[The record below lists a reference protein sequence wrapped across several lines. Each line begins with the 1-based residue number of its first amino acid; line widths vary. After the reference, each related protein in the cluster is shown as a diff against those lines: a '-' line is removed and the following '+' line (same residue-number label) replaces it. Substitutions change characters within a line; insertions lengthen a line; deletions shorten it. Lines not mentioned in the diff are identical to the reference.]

1 MTQQPVPQ
9 YPEQG
14 VLVRE
19 DALLGLLPPGLRP
32 EDARLLF
39 VHAHP
44 DDESIATGATMGRYA
59 ELGAQVVLLTMTR
72 GERGEVI
79 PEELRALE
87 AGRPECADDGTA
99 LGLYRVG
106 ELDDAAARLGVAD
119 RFFAGEPPALDAAV
133 GFAGGTSHY
142 TDSGMSW
149 GADGRA
155 APAADSSPRSLTAA
169 TTDEA
174 AAHVAAAIRAVRP
187 HVLVTYDDDGGYGH
201 PDHVRTSAVA
211 VRGAEFA
218 ARSGAGPGAG
228 VAADA
233 PGADGTDADPWDV
246 PLVWAVEGEARPEDP
261 RRQAAVHGSA
271 ERKRAAMAAHATQ
284 VVLAGDGARFA
295 LSNGVWQP
303 FSALETYR
311 LLAGDPDALVA
322 EDAPGR
328 APVVRASVP
337 STLVTSVAAG
347 AVGAC
352 VATVLHGAVWYSAA
366 GWWLPWGLLFATAL
380 LLSVSLWVGTATRR
394 VWAAAVPGLIGYLV
408 SWLFAYGGDGSV
420 IVATNPETSAGVL
433 GLAWFGLVFVV
444 TIVSVLVTAAWLRA
458 RRRGAGAA

>member
-1 MTQQPVPQ
+1 MTQQPVPY

-19 DALLGLLPPGLRP
+19 DALPGLLPPGLRP

-59 ELGAQVVLLTMTR
+59 ELGARVELLTMTR

-79 PEELRALE
+79 PEPLHALE
-87 AGRPECADDGTA
+87 VGRPECSDDGTA
-99 LGLYRVG
+99 LGRYRVG
-106 ELDDAAARLGVAD
+106 ELDDAAARLGVAE
-119 RFFAGEPPALDAAV
+119 RFFAGEPPALDPAV
-133 GFAGGTSHY
+133 GFASGTGHY
-142 TDSGMSW
+142 HDSGMSW
-149 GADGRA
+149 GPDGRA
-155 APAADSSPRSLTAA
+155 APAEDSSPHSLTAA
-169 TTDEA
+169 TADEA
-174 AAHVAAAIRAVRP
+174 AAHVAAAVRAVRP

-211 VRGAEFA
+211 VRGAELA
-218 ARSGAGPGAG
+218 ARPAEVAGGTLAGPWR
-228 VAADA
+228 
-233 PGADGTDADPWDV
+233 T

-261 RRQAAVHGSA
+261 RPQAAVHGSA
-271 ERKRAAMAAHATQ
+271 ERKRTAMAAHATQ
-284 VVLAGDGARFA
+284 LVLAEDGSRFA

-311 LLAGDPDALVA
+311 LLAGDPDAVVA
-322 EDAPGR
+322 EEEAPR
-328 APVVRASVP
+328 HARASVL
-337 STLVTSVAAG
+337 SALVTSLAAG
-347 AVGAC
+347 AVAAS
-352 VATVLHGAVWYSAA
+352 VATVLHGAVWYSPA
-366 GWWLPWGLLFATAL
+366 GWWFPWGLLFATAL

-420 IVATNPETSAGVL
+420 IVVTDPGTPVGIL
-433 GLAWFGLVFVV
+433 GLAWFALVFAV
-444 TIVSVLVTAAWLRA
+444 TLLSVLVTAGWLRA
-458 RRRGAGAA
+458 RRRRTGAA

>member
-1 MTQQPVPQ
+1 MTQPVPY

-19 DALLGLLPPGLRP
+19 DALPGLLPAGLRP

-79 PEELRALE
+79 PEPLRGLE
-87 AGRPECADDGTA
+87 VGRPGCTDDGTA
-99 LGLYRVG
+99 LGRYRVG
-106 ELDDAAARLGVAD
+106 ELDDAAAALGVAE
-119 RFFAGEPPALDAAV
+119 RFFAGEPPALDPAA
-133 GFAGGTSHY
+133 GFAGGTGHY
-142 TDSGMSW
+142 HDSGMSW
-149 GADGRA
+149 GPDGRA
-155 APAADSSPRSLTAA
+155 APADDSSPHSLTAA
-169 TTDEA
+169 SAEEA
-174 AAHVAAAIRAVRP
+174 AAHVAAAVRAVRP

-211 VRGAEFA
+211 VRGAALA
-218 ARSGAGPGAG
+218 ARP
-228 VAADA
+228 
-233 PGADGTDADPWDV
+233 GTDADGAPVDPWRT

-261 RRQAAVHGSA
+261 RPQAAVHGSA
-271 ERKRAAMAAHATQ
+271 GRKRAAMAAHATQ
-284 VVLAGDGARFA
+284 LVLAEDGSRFA

-311 LLAGDPDALVA
+311 LLAGDPDAVVA
-322 EDAPGR
+322 EEAASPP
-328 APVVRASVP
+328 ARASVP
-337 STLVTSVAAG
+337 SALVTSVAAG
-347 AVGAC
+347 AVAAS
-352 VATVLHGAVWYSAA
+352 VATVLHGAVWHSGA

-420 IVATNPETSAGVL
+420 IVVTNPGTPVGIL
-433 GLAWFGLVFVV
+433 GLVWFGLVFTV
-444 TIVSVLVTAAWLRA
+444 TLLSVLVTAGWLRA
-458 RRRGAGAA
+458 RRRRTGAA

>member
-1 MTQQPVPQ
+1 MTQQPVPY

-19 DALLGLLPPGLRP
+19 DALPGLLPPGLRP

-59 ELGAQVVLLTMTR
+59 ELGARVVLLTMTR

-79 PEELRALE
+79 PEPLHALE
-87 AGRPECADDGTA
+87 VGRPECSDDGTA
-99 LGLYRVG
+99 LGRYRVG
-106 ELDDAAARLGVAD
+106 ELDDAAARLGVAE
-119 RFFAGEPPALDAAV
+119 RFFAGEPPALDPAV
-133 GFAGGTSHY
+133 GFAGGTGHY
-142 TDSGMSW
+142 HDSGMSW
-149 GADGRA
+149 GPDGRA
-155 APAADSSPRSLTAA
+155 APAEDSSPHSLTAA
-169 TTDEA
+169 TADEA
-174 AAHVAAAIRAVRP
+174 AAHVAAAVRAVRP

-211 VRGAEFA
+211 VRGAELA
-218 ARSGAGPGAG
+218 ARP
-228 VAADA
+228 AADA
-233 PGADGTDADPWDV
+233 GGPLADPWRT

-261 RRQAAVHGSA
+261 RPQAAVHGSA
-271 ERKRAAMAAHATQ
+271 ERKRTAMAAHATQ
-284 VVLAGDGARFA
+284 LVLAEDGSRFA

-311 LLAGDPDALVA
+311 LLAGDPDAVVA
-322 EDAPGR
+322 EEETPRHA
-328 APVVRASVP
+328 RASVP
-337 STLVTSVAAG
+337 SALVTSVAAG
-347 AVGAC
+347 VVAAS
-352 VATVLHGAVWYSAA
+352 VATVLHSAVWYAPA
-366 GWWLPWGLLFATAL
+366 GWWLPWGLFFATAL

-420 IVATNPETSAGVL
+420 IVVTDPGTPVGIL
-433 GLAWFGLVFVV
+433 GLAWFALVFAV
-444 TIVSVLVTAAWLRA
+444 TLLSVLVTAGWLRA
-458 RRRGAGAA
+458 RRRRTGAA

>member
-1 MTQQPVPQ
+1 MTQPVPY

-19 DALLGLLPPGLRP
+19 DALPGLLPPGLRP

-59 ELGAQVVLLTMTR
+59 ELGARVVLLTMTR

-79 PEELRALE
+79 PEPLHALE
-87 AGRPECADDGTA
+87 VGRPGCTDDGTA
-99 LGLYRVG
+99 LGRHRVG
-106 ELDDAAARLGVAD
+106 ELDDAAARLGVAE
-119 RFFAGEPPALDAAV
+119 RFFAGEPPALDPAV
-133 GFAGGTSHY
+133 GFAGGTGHY
-142 TDSGMSW
+142 HDSGMSW
-149 GADGRA
+149 GPDGRA
-155 APAADSSPRSLTAA
+155 APAEDSSPHSLTAA
-169 TTDEA
+169 AADEA
-174 AAHVAAAIRAVRP
+174 AAHVAAAVRAVRP

-211 VRGAEFA
+211 VRGAELA
-218 ARSGAGPGAG
+218 AR
-228 VAADA
+228 
-233 PGADGTDADPWDV
+233 PGADADGEPVDPWRT

-261 RRQAAVHGSA
+261 RPQAAVHGSA
-271 ERKRAAMAAHATQ
+271 GRKRDAMAAHATQ
-284 VVLAGDGARFA
+284 LVLSGDGSRFA

-311 LLAGDPDALVA
+311 LLAGDPDAVA
-322 EDAPGR
+322 AEEETPGR
-328 APVVRASVP
+328 ARASVL
-337 STLVTSVAAG
+337 SALVTSVAAG
-347 AVGAC
+347 AVAAS
-352 VATVLHGAVWYSAA
+352 VATVLHSAVWYAPA

-394 VWAAAVPGLIGYLV
+394 VWAAAVPGLTGYLV

-420 IVATNPETSAGVL
+420 IVVTDPGTPVGIL
-433 GLAWFGLVFVV
+433 GLAWFGLVFV
-444 TIVSVLVTAAWLRA
+444 TTLLSVLVTARWLRA
-458 RRRGAGAA
+458 RRRRTGAG

>member
-1 MTQQPVPQ
+1 MTQQPVPY

-19 DALLGLLPPGLRP
+19 DALPELLPPGLRP

-79 PEELRALE
+79 PEPLHALE
-87 AGRPECADDGTA
+87 VGRPECSDDGTA
-99 LGLYRVG
+99 LGRHRVG
-106 ELDDAAARLGVAD
+106 ELDDAAARLGVAEH
-119 RFFAGEPPALDAAV
+119 FFAGEPPALDPAV
-133 GFAGGTSHY
+133 GFAGGTRHY
-142 TDSGMSW
+142 HDSGMSW

-155 APAADSSPRSLTAA
+155 APAADSSPHSLTAA
-169 TTDEA
+169 TADEA
-174 AAHVAAAIRAVRP
+174 AAHVAAAVRAVRP

-211 VRGAEFA
+211 VRGAELA
-218 ARSGAGPGAG
+218 AR
-228 VAADA
+228 
-233 PGADGTDADPWDV
+233 PGADADGALVDSWRT
-246 PLVWAVEGEARPEDP
+246 PLVWAVEGEARPGD
-261 RRQAAVHGSA
+261 RRPQAAVHGA
-271 ERKRAAMAAHATQ
+271 AGRKRAAMAAHATQ
-284 VVLAGDGARFA
+284 LVLAEDGSSFA
-295 LSNGVWQP
+295 LSNGVWQR

-311 LLAGDPDALVA
+311 LLAGDPDA
-322 EDAPGR
+322 
-328 APVVRASVP
+328 VVEEQVPRPARASVL

-347 AVGAC
+347 AVAAS

-366 GWWLPWGLLFATAL
+366 GWWFPWGLLFATAL

-420 IVATNPETSAGVL
+420 IVVTNPGTPVGIL
-433 GLAWFGLVFVV
+433 GLAWFGLVFTV
-444 TIVSVLVTAAWLRA
+444 TLLSVLVTAGWLRA
-458 RRRGAGAA
+458 RRRRTGTV

>member
-1 MTQQPVPQ
+1 MTQPPVPY

-19 DALLGLLPPGLRP
+19 DALPGLLPPGLRP

-79 PEELRALE
+79 PEPLHGLE
-87 AGRPECADDGTA
+87 VGRPECSDDGTA
-99 LGLYRVG
+99 LGRYRVG
-106 ELDDAAARLGVAD
+106 ELHDAAARLGVAE
-119 RFFAGEPPALDAAV
+119 RFFAGEPPALDPAV
-133 GFAGGTSHY
+133 GFAGGTGHY
-142 TDSGMSW
+142 HDSGMSW
-149 GADGRA
+149 GPDGRA
-155 APAADSSPRSLTAA
+155 APAEDSSPHSLTAA
-169 TTDEA
+169 TADEA
-174 AAHVAAAIRAVRP
+174 AAHVAAAVRAVRP

-211 VRGAEFA
+211 LRGAELA
-218 ARSGAGPGAG
+218 ARPGA
-228 VAADA
+228 D
-233 PGADGTDADPWDV
+233 ADGTDAEPWRT
-246 PLVWAVEGEARPEDP
+246 PLVWAVEGEARAEDP
-261 RRQAAVHGSA
+261 RPQAAVHGSA

-284 VVLAGDGARFA
+284 LVLAEDGARFA

-311 LLAGDPDALVA
+311 LLAGDPDAA
-322 EDAPGR
+322 APEEEAPGH
-328 APVVRASVP
+328 AQASVL

-347 AVGAC
+347 AVAAS

-366 GWWLPWGLLFATAL
+366 GWWFPWGLLFATAL

-420 IVATNPETSAGVL
+420 IVVTNPGTPVGIL
-433 GLAWFGLVFVV
+433 GLAWFVLVFAV
-444 TIVSVLVTAAWLRA
+444 TILAVLVTAGWLRA
-458 RRRGAGAA
+458 RRRRTGAA